1 MGIFL
6 CLSFLYCKMESVR
19 MVIGLLGIVS
29 SYLPQYFHGIISR
42 FADTGQLSC
51 PETQLLSIEA
61 CRQTWRVGLKK
72 RERERK
78 GRISPLGAARAAGP
92 QLFVDKQECRASG
105 FVLLVCD

>member
-1 MGIFL
+1 
-6 CLSFLYCKMESVR
+6 

-72 RERERK
+72 NRER
-78 GRISPLGAARAAGP
+78 GRAGSALMGQPELLGPSCLLTSRNAEP
-92 QLFVDKQECRASG
+92 VVLFCLCVIEHFLLHFNEEWLYQLF
-105 FVLLVCD
+105 